1 MMICSTLLHKHS
13 IRMAVAITTFLLTTT
28 FCFAEKITFSADS
41 MVGNA
46 SEKSDYT
53 RLEGSATVKTDTM
66 EIAAD
71 MIELKGDDFRYIVAS
86 GTITGSITDSKLD
99 FTCDKLTYDRDTKI
113 ATLENTVHLKD
124 NGHDVSADAQLI
136 EYNQNTEIAVMQ
148 IGVTLKQKDNTCTSA
163 YAIYRKE
170 AQLLDM
176 SGNPKIVQGDNTFRA
191 QTITLNLNTQEI
203 TLDGRVQG
211 SVTSKKNSTSTDK
224 PKDEAGTDS
233 ASADGTSAD
242 GTSIDDSTKNTNAKD
257 GATTSDASKT
267 TDATSNDSAAATA
280 TNTDTSLKATTSA
293 GTTATDSTNEASA
306 LSSKTGASKE

>member
-1 MMICSTLLHKHS
+1 MMTNSTLLRKHS
-13 IRMAVAITTFLLTTT
+13 IRMAAAISTFMLTAS

-191 QTITLNLNTQEI
+191 QTITLNLDTQEI

-233 ASADGTSAD
+233 ASADGTTAE
-242 GTSIDDSTKNTNAKD
+242 GTSTDDSTKTTD
-257 GATTSDASKT
+257 SEGEATKSDAAKT
-267 TDATSNDSAAATA
+267 TDTTAKDSAATTVTTTDTSAGATA
-280 TNTDTSLKATTSA
+280 TNSKK
-293 GTTATDSTNEASA
+293 EASTP
-306 LSSKTGASKE
+306 SSTTGASKE